1 MSQLP
6 PAARDEEPRDDAPR
20 PQQPSQPPWQQ
31 PSRTTAATVPATVAA
46 TVPAVRGVAGPAV
59 PATGPMVSGRPALRY
74 AHRSFRS
81 VNGLGTAVSILI
93 CVVVLARAVLAASY
107 WYAYKVVKD
116 YVEGPVKDPD
126 RLDRADQVWV
136 LAVDGF
142 MLALLAAS
150 VVFIVWL
157 WRARG
162 NAELFCYG
170 QHRRGRG
177 WVIGGWFC
185 PVVNFWF
192 PKQIVDDVIAASDP
206 RTPPLCPR
214 PASVSLAMAWCWPGG
229 SSGSP
234 PRSRGPGGASD
245 LAADV
250 PDVSDQAV
258 GASVSTLGVVLIA
271 VSAVLAIRVV
281 RLVNRLQMS
290 RPWTPWWATY
300 PVDRAARAVRDDR
313 QRTPVQRQLW
323 SAQHL
328 QQIQGASATTP
339 YGQGPQQPHGQQP
352 YGAPQMGYPAAPG
365 GVKPN
370 NYLAWSIASII
381 LFWPLGI
388 AAIINATK
396 VDPAWQ
402 MGNAAMAQE
411 HSNKAKMFSM
421 IATIIGT
428 VGFVIYVHHR
438 RMEASDCRYLAANS
452 V

>member
-1 MSQLP
+1 LTQLP
-6 PAARDEEPRDDAPR
+6 PAPAQPYGPHRAVEP
-20 PQQPSQPPWQQ
+20 PS
-31 PSRTTAATVPATVAA
+31 
-46 TVPAVRGVAGPAV
+46 
-59 PATGPMVSGRPALRY
+59 LRY
-74 AHRSFRS
+74 THRSFRS

-93 CVVVLARAVLAASY
+93 CLVALAQAVLAASE
-107 WYAYKVVKD
+107 WYTYKVVKD

-126 RLDRADQVWV
+126 RLDRADEVVV
-136 LAVDGF
+136 LAVGGWA
-142 MLALLAAS
+142 LALLAAG

-206 RTPPLCPR
+206 RTPPLFPDLRRIPR
-214 PASVSLAMAWCWPGG
+214 HGLVLAWWLTWVATMV
-229 SSGSP
+229 
-234 PRSRGPGGASD
+234 RGNVGNPD

-250 PDVSDQAV
+250 QDVSDRV
-258 GASVSTLGVVLIA
+258 LGASVSTVGAVLTA
-271 VSAVLAIRVV
+271 VAAVLAIRVV
-281 RLVNRLQMS
+281 RLVSRLQMS
-290 RPWTPWWATY
+290 RSWTPWWATD
-300 PVDRAARAVRDDR
+300 PS
-313 QRTPVQRQLW
+313 TEPQLW
-323 SAQHL
+323 PAQHL
-328 QQIQGASATTP
+328 QQIQGASVTTP
-339 YGQGPQQPHGQQP
+339 YGQGPQQPYGQQP
-352 YGAPQMGYPAAPG
+352 YGALQMGYPAAPG
-365 GVKPN
+365 RVKPN
-370 NYLAWSIASII
+370 DYLAWSIVSIF

-421 IATIIGT
+421 IATIIGA
-428 VGFVIYVHHR
+428 VGFVIYFIIGWR
-438 RMEASDCRYLAANS
+438 FGLSLFGSE
-452 V
+452 

>member
-1 MSQLP
+1 MTQLP
-6 PAARDEEPRDDAPR
+6 PASAQAYGPRRALEP
-20 PQQPSQPPWQQ
+20 PS
-31 PSRTTAATVPATVAA
+31 
-46 TVPAVRGVAGPAV
+46 
-59 PATGPMVSGRPALRY
+59 LRY

-93 CVVVLARAVLAASY
+93 CLVALAQAAVAAAN
-107 WYAYKVVKD
+107 WYTYKVVKD
-116 YVEGPVKDPD
+116 YVEGSVKDPD

-136 LAVDGF
+136 LAFGGWL
-142 MLALLAAS
+142 LALLAAA

-170 QHRRGRG
+170 RHRRARG

-206 RTPPLCPR
+206 RTPPLLPDLRRIPR
-214 PASVSLAMAWCWPGG
+214 HGLVLAWWLTWVATEVIGHMSNPDL
-229 SSGSP
+229 
-234 PRSRGPGGASD
+234 ASD
-245 LAADV
+245 V
-250 PDVSDQAV
+250 QDVSAEAL
-258 GASVSTLGVVLIA
+258 GAGLSTLGVGLTAIC
-271 VSAVLAIRVV
+271 AVLAIRVV
-281 RLVNRLQMS
+281 RLVDRLQMS
-290 RPWTPWWATY
+290 RPPTPWWATD
-300 PVDRAARAVRDDR
+300 PSTA
-313 QRTPVQRQLW
+313 PQLW
-323 SAQHL
+323 PAQHL
-328 QQIQGASATTP
+328 QQIQGASVTTP
-339 YGQGPQQPHGQQP
+339 YGQGPQQPYGEQP

-365 GVKPN
+365 GLKPN

-411 HSNKAKMFSM
+411 HSNKAEEFSM
-421 IATIIGT
+421 IGT
-428 VGFVIYVHHR
+428 VRKTV
-438 RMEASDCRYLAANS
+438 ELAGLIREETDHD
-452 V
+452 

>member
-1 MSQLP
+1 VTQLP
-6 PAARDEEPRDDAPR
+6 PAPAQPYGPRRALES
-20 PQQPSQPPWQQ
+20 PS
-31 PSRTTAATVPATVAA
+31 
-46 TVPAVRGVAGPAV
+46 
-59 PATGPMVSGRPALRY
+59 LRY

-93 CVVVLARAVLAASY
+93 CLVALAQAVLAASE
-107 WYAYKVVKD
+107 WYTYKVVKD

-126 RLDRADQVWV
+126 RLDRVDEVVA
-136 LAVDGF
+136 LAVGGWL
-142 MLALLAAS
+142 LALLAAG

-206 RTPPLCPR
+206 RTPPLFPDLRRIPR
-214 PASVSLAMAWCWPGG
+214 HGLVLAWWLTWVATMV
-229 SSGSP
+229 
-234 PRSRGPGGASD
+234 RGNVGNPD

-250 PDVSDQAV
+250 QDVSDRV
-258 GASVSTLGVVLIA
+258 LGASVSTVGAVVTA
-271 VSAVLAIRVV
+271 VAAVLVIRVV
-281 RLVNRLQMS
+281 RVVNRLQMS
-290 RPWTPWWATY
+290 RSWTPWWATD
-300 PVDRAARAVRDDR
+300 PSTA
-313 QRTPVQRQLW
+313 PQLW
-323 SAQHL
+323 PDQHL
-328 QQIQGASATTP
+328 EQIQGAGVTTP
-339 YGQGPQQPHGQQP
+339 YGQGPQQPYGEQP

-365 GVKPN
+365 GLKPN
-370 NYLAWSIASII
+370 DYLAWSIVSIF

-411 HSNKAKMFSM
+411 HSKKAKMFSM
-421 IATIIGT
+421 IATIIGA
-428 VGFVIYVHHR
+428 VGFVIYFIIGWR
-438 RMEASDCRYLAANS
+438 FGLSLFGSE
-452 V
+452 

>member
-1 MSQLP
+1 LTQLP
-6 PAARDEEPRDDAPR
+6 PAPAQPYGPHRAVEP
-20 PQQPSQPPWQQ
+20 PS
-31 PSRTTAATVPATVAA
+31 
-46 TVPAVRGVAGPAV
+46 
-59 PATGPMVSGRPALRY
+59 LRY
-74 AHRSFRS
+74 THRSFRS

-93 CVVVLARAVLAASY
+93 CLVALAQAVLAASE
-107 WYAYKVVKD
+107 WYTYKVVKD

-126 RLDRADQVWV
+126 RLDRADEVVV
-136 LAVDGF
+136 LAVGGWA
-142 MLALLAAS
+142 LALLAAG

-206 RTPPLCPR
+206 RTPPLFPDLRRIPR
-214 PASVSLAMAWCWPGG
+214 HGLVLAWWLTWVATMV
-229 SSGSP
+229 
-234 PRSRGPGGASD
+234 RGNVGNPD

-250 PDVSDQAV
+250 QDVSDRV
-258 GASVSTLGVVLIA
+258 LGASVSTVGAVLTA
-271 VSAVLAIRVV
+271 VAAVLAIRVV
-281 RLVNRLQMS
+281 RLVSRLQMS
-290 RPWTPWWATY
+290 RSWTPWWATD
-300 PVDRAARAVRDDR
+300 PS
-313 QRTPVQRQLW
+313 TEPQLW
-323 SAQHL
+323 PAQHL
-328 QQIQGASATTP
+328 QQIQGASVTTP
-339 YGQGPQQPHGQQP
+339 YGQGPQQPYGQQP
-352 YGAPQMGYPAAPG
+352 YGALQMGYPAAAV

-370 NYLAWSIASII
+370 NYLAWSIVSIF

-421 IATIIGT
+421 IATIIGA
-428 VGFVIYVHHR
+428 VGFVIYFIIGWR
-438 RMEASDCRYLAANS
+438 FGLSLFGSE
-452 V
+452 

>member
-1 MSQLP
+1 VEQQ
-6 PAARDEEPRDDAPR
+6 PRDDAPR
-20 PQQPSQPPWQQ
+20 PQQPSQQPSPQPPQQ
-31 PSRTTAATVPATVAA
+31 PWPQPSQPFAAPPAQEYLQ
-46 TVPAVRGVAGPAV
+46 PAPWSPVEP
-59 PATGPMVSGRPALRY
+59 PSLRY
-74 AHRSFRS
+74 AHRSFSS

-93 CVVVLARAVLAASY
+93 CVVALAQAVLAASD
-107 WYAYKVVKD
+107 WYTYKVVKD

-126 RLDRADQVWV
+126 RLDRADQFWN

-142 MLALLAAS
+142 LLALLAAG

-206 RTPPLCPR
+206 RTPPLFPDLRRIPR
-214 PASVSLAMAWCWPGG
+214 HGLVLAWWLIWVATVV
-229 SSGSP
+229 
-234 PRSRGPGGASD
+234 RGPVGNPDLASD
-245 LAADV
+245 V
-250 PDVSDQAV
+250 QDVSDRAL
-258 GASVSTLGVVLIA
+258 GASVSTLGVVLTA
-271 VSAVLAIRVV
+271 VCAVLAIRVV

-290 RPWTPWWATY
+290 RPWTPWWATD
-300 PVDRAARAVRDDR
+300 PSTA
-313 QRTPVQRQLW
+313 PQLW
-323 SAQHL
+323 PAQHL
-328 QQIQGASATTP
+328 QQIQGASVTTP
-339 YGQGPQQPHGQQP
+339 YGQGPQQPYGQQP

-370 NYLAWSIASII
+370 NYLAWSIVSII

-388 AAIINATK
+388 GAITNATK

-421 IATIIGT
+421 IATIIGA
-428 VGFVIYVHHR
+428 VWSVISFIIGWR
-438 RMEASDCRYLAANS
+438 FGLSLFGSE
-452 V
+452 